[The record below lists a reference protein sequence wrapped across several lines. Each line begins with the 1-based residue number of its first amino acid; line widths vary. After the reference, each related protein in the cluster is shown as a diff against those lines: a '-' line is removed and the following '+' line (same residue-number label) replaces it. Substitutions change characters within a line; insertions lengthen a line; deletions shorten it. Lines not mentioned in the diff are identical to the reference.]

1 MNTPNLLQTVYKNG
15 TELYDEVRQMIAQG
29 ADIDHI
35 TEYGESALRV
45 ASNNGRFD
53 IVKLLL
59 DAGAAEYQLEWTDVM
74 HEVVFGTNAS
84 IRQKISETGNL
95 ETVDFWSRTPFL
107 MAVQLG
113 DDQKV
118 LLLLELGANKNAVG
132 RCSASAMQY
141 AIKNNHVAML
151 QFLLNTGFDIEA
163 RDEFLNTPLISAASL
178 GQLDCVRFLIEHG
191 ADIYTENHIPERA
204 IEVASNMDVI
214 KLLVNMGEDIN
225 DISAEMHAQLLGI
238 AYKENPQ
245 VSKTDYLAARY
256 REFGTGNA
264 VKTNKPFW
272 LAMIRSGASAWRA
285 SETFHDDGSHDDNII
300 WCYERYGRTTSIL
313 PDGRIIEIGGEHEDF
328 YDPDFCIYNDV
339 TVFEKSGDINIY
351 SYAREIFPPTDFHT
365 ATLVDDAIFIIGR
378 LGYQDARIAGHT
390 AVYKLDTKSLKISP
404 FDTQGDDPGFI
415 SRHKARLKND
425 KIFVS
430 GGKQIVIID
439 GKEDYIANTKNYQL
453 CLKTAVWSVI

>member
-1 MNTPNLLQTVYKNG
+1 MSTSNLLQTIYKNSA
-15 TELYDEVRQMIAQG
+15 ELYDEVKQMIAQG
-29 ADIDHI
+29 ADLDHI
-35 TEYGESALRV
+35 TEYEESALRV

-53 IVKLLL
+53 VVRLLL

-74 HEVVFGTNAS
+74 HQVAFGTTANLK
-84 IRQKISETGNL
+84 QKIAETGNL

-107 MAVQLG
+107 LAAQLG
-113 DDQKV
+113 DIQKAS
-118 LLLLELGANKNAVG
+118 LLLELGANKSAVG
-132 RCSASAMQY
+132 RCGACAMQH
-141 AIKNNHVAML
+141 AIKNNQVAML
-151 QFLLNTGFDIEA
+151 QFLLDTGFDIEA
-163 RDEFLNTPLISAASL
+163 QDDFQYTPLISAASL
-178 GQLDCVRFLIEHG
+178 GQLDCVRFLVEHG
-191 ADIYTENHIPERA
+191 ADIHNQNHIPQRA
-204 IEVASNMDVI
+204 IEVASSLDIV
-214 KLLVNMGEDIN
+214 KLLVDVGDDIN
-225 DISAEMHAQLLGI
+225 DINPEMHAQLLGI

-245 VSKTDYLAARY
+245 ISKADYLTGRY
-256 REFGTGNA
+256 REFGTANA
-264 VKTNKPFW
+264 IKTNKPFW

-285 SETFHDDGSHDDNII
+285 SEMFHDDGSHDGNII
-300 WCYERYGRTTSIL
+300 WCYERFGRTTTIL
-313 PDGRIIEIGGEHEDF
+313 PDGRIIEIGGEHEVS

-365 ATLVDDAIFIIGR
+365 ATLVDDAIYIIGR

-404 FDTQGDDPGFI
+404 FDTQGDGPGFI
-415 SRHKARLKND
+415 SRHKAGLKDD

-453 CLKTAVWSVI
+453 CLKTAVWSVA